1 MSVKSIQDVN
11 SSWENIKSEAHKM
24 RPAKNVHA
32 SSKNMATST
41 KVTGLFRSMATTLS
55 TPFSQASAAIF
66 KNVIANTLSKTEKL
80 VSELEAKKE
89 TKTLSQT
96 ELEESK
102 KMLQSMKAAKSS
114 LSSIQTEKGTAFSG
128 GSLVKQTKKADVLA
142 KRLEALQTAS
152 QGTTTTIDPPK
163 MQAKEFHL
171 DARRYMSLMD
181 AEGNPIQRKSVLN
194 ANTSF
199 AIEGQ
204 QWAPGNIPAGNA
216 ADVNQVNPRVAK
228 FEADIH
234 EKWPNAAHSI
244 LSHTNQ
250 SLLTCLSFAHAIS
263 PQGLSLGKTQQERF
277 NIRQEGDTI
286 VITGSVI
293 QNPKT
298 TQGKETDSF
307 YVTQVKLTL
316 DKNSGEVLG
325 HQEWYSPKM
334 TQSQAENHFRGLT

>member
-11 SSWENIKSEAHKM
+11 SSWENIKSEAQKM
-24 RPAKNVHA
+24 RPAKDVHP
-32 SSKNMATST
+32 SQKNMATSS
-41 KVTGLFRSMATTLS
+41 KVTGLFRSMTTTLS
-55 TPFSQASAAIF
+55 TPFAKASATIF
-66 KNVIANTLSKTEKL
+66 KNVIASTLSKTEKL
-80 VSELEAKKE
+80 VAELEIKKDN
-89 TKTLSQT
+89 KALSQT

-102 KMLQSMKAAKSS
+102 KMLQSMRAAKSS
-114 LSSIQTEKGTAFSG
+114 LSSLQTQKGSAFSG
-128 GSLVKQTKKADVLA
+128 GLLVKQTKKADELA
-142 KRLEALQTAS
+142 QRLEALQAAA
-152 QGTTTTIDPPK
+152 QGTTTTIDQPK
-163 MQAKEFHL
+163 IQTKEFHL
-171 DARRYMSLMD
+171 DARRYMTLMD
-181 AEGNPIQRKSVLN
+181 AEGNTTQGRGPLK

-199 AIEGQ
+199 AIEGR

-234 EKWPNAAHSI
+234 AKWPEAAESI
-244 LSHTNQ
+244 LKHTNQ
-250 SLLTCLSFAHAIS
+250 SLLTCVSFANAIS

-277 NIRQEGDTI
+277 NIHQEGDTI

-298 TQGKETDSF
+298 AEGKETDTF

-334 TQSQAENHFRGLT
+334 TQVQAQNHFRGIA